1 MQKNINDFDWDQLR
15 IFLAVARAG
24 QFLGASRRLGLD
36 QATVTRRVRS
46 LEAALGVRLFDR
58 MTTGAALTAAGS
70 QLLERAERIEAE
82 VLRLEASVSQAA
94 ERIEG
99 RVRVGAPDG
108 YGTLFLASRF
118 VALIEAHD
126 RLDVQLVPLPR
137 SFSLAKREV
146 DLAITVERPQEGRLT
161 VRKLTDYTLSLY
173 ASTDYLA
180 KAPPLHSRQD
190 LRRHRFVS
198 YVPDLL
204 FAPTLDV
211 RAELG
216 ISGVREF
223 QCASVLGQ
231 MQSVASGMGLGLLHD
246 YAVGEDAALELVLP
260 KIRFSRT
267 YWIVSHADVLAV
279 PSVRAVHDFIVATT
293 RAFRHAFVRRQ

>member
-1 MQKNINDFDWDQLR
+1 MQKSMNEVDWDQLR

-36 QATVTRRVRS
+36 QATVTRRVRA
-46 LEAALGVRLFDR
+46 LEGALGVRLFDR
-58 MTTGAALTAAGS
+58 MTTGAALTVAGS
-70 QLLERAERIEAE
+70 QVLERAERIEAE

-99 RVRVGAPDG
+99 NVRVGAPDG
-108 YGTLFLASRF
+108 FGTLFLAARF

-126 RLDVQLVPLPR
+126 QLDVQLVPLPR
-137 SFSLAKREV
+137 SFSLSRREV
-146 DLAITVERPQEGRLT
+146 DLAITVERPVEGRLT

-173 ASTDYLA
+173 ASRDYLA
-180 KAPPLHSRQD
+180 KAPPLHSRND
-190 LRRHRFVS
+190 LRHHRFVS

-216 ISGVREF
+216 IAGVREF

-231 MQSVASGMGLGLLHD
+231 LQAVASGMGLGLLHD
-246 YAVGEDAALELVLP
+246 YAIGKDAGLELVLP
-260 KIRFSRT
+260 KIRFTRT
-267 YWIVSHADVLAV
+267 YWIVSHADVVAA
-279 PSVRAVHDFIVATT
+279 PSVRAVHDFIVAAT
-293 RAFRHAFVRRQ
+293 RAMRHAFVRRL